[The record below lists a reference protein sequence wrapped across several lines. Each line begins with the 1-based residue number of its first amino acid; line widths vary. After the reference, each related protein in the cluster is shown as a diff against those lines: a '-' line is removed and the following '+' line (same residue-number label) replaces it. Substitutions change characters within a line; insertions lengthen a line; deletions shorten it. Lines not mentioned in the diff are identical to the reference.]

1 MTTTEPMTPS
11 PATQAAES
19 YLRAF
24 HDNAPGR
31 QSEGVETHRAPDGRT
46 SYEVLADQVGPAQRV
61 LDLGCADGALLALF
75 ARRGA
80 ETLAGVDLSS
90 GEPEIARRRPELV
103 LAQLHHGRAREL
115 PFADRSF
122 DAVVSHMALMLM
134 GDVKQ
139 VVAETARVLAP
150 GGTLAVAVGGG
161 PLGGDAMELFLDLAT
176 PYLKST
182 PPQRARPSLG
192 DPRSRKREGLDELLG
207 PCGFAPVDWEP
218 FTLRM
223 DDSTDKVWQGLLDTF
238 YDVTQLDEPSL
249 TQLHQEFV
257 DASRSLLT
265 ADQQLPCGLR
275 INLAIARLTDLP
287 V

>member
-1 MTTTEPMTPS
+1 MTAEQMTPS
-11 PATQAAES
+11 PEAQAAEN

-31 QSEGVETHRAPDGRT
+31 QSTGVDTHRAPDGRT
-46 SYEVLADQVGPAQRV
+46 SYEVLADRVGPARRV

-80 ETLAGVDLSS
+80 EALAGVDLSS
-90 GEPEIARRRPELV
+90 GELAIARRRPELV
-103 LAQLHHGRAREL
+103 GAQLHHGRAQEL
-115 PFADRSF
+115 PFADDSF

-134 GDVKQ
+134 ADVEQ
-139 VVAETARVLAP
+139 VVAEAARVLAP

-161 PLGGDAMELFLDLAT
+161 PLGGDAMELFLELAT

-182 PPQRARPSLG
+182 PAHRARPRLG

-207 PCGFAPVDWEP
+207 PCGFAPADWEP

-223 DDSTDKVWQGLLDTF
+223 DDSTDGVWQSLLDTY
-238 YDVTQLDEPSL
+238 YDVTQLDEASL
-249 TQLHQEFV
+249 ARLHQEFV

-275 INLAIARLTDLP
+275 INLATARLTDLP
-287 V
+287 A